1 MMSESMLA
9 PVMRSA
15 ENMNSSVPFSVPA
28 LHFAVEVADSSPYL
42 RAATSLRVKG

>member
-1 MMSESMLA
+1 MSESMLA

-15 ENMNSSVPFSVPA
+15 EYMNSSVPFSVPA

-42 RAATSLRVKG
+42 GSVTPSRAKE